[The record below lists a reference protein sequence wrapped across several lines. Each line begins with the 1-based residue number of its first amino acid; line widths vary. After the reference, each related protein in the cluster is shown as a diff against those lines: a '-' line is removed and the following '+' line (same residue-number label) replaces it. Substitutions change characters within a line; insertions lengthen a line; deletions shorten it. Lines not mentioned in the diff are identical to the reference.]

1 MSWNEHWRFDR
12 PLFSL
17 ADDEMDKQSKY
28 VWEHESLGGIAE
40 NNNPLPRPVIG
51 LLLLTYFTAMAITFP
66 LYGQRPNAAIYA
78 DYVAL
83 MNSTEVQK
91 VLNDKTI
98 SHAQADKEAMA
109 LIEEALA
116 HFDSP
121 YAFQRAQ
128 HPIDMNKLRAIAPE
142 IVELQTKGVDLREYN
157 VIGNHLY
164 KANFEGNIKPNG
176 ERERIQPW
184 WDKGYQIAVWWFIIF
199 CLAVIIA
206 VKRLP
211 HFSWQPDHSI
221 AH

>member
-1 MSWNEHWRFDR
+1 MSWRFDR
-12 PLFSL
+12 PLYTL
-17 ADDEMDKQSKY
+17 ADDAMDKESKH

-40 NNNPLPRPVIG
+40 NNNPLPRPVIT

-83 MNSTEVQK
+83 MGSTEVQK
-91 VLNDKTI
+91 VLEDKSI
-98 SHAQADKEAMA
+98 SHEQADQKAMRM
-109 LIEEALA
+109 IEDALA
-116 HFDSP
+116 KFESP
-121 YAFQRAQ
+121 YTFQRAQ

-142 IVELQTKGVDLREYN
+142 IVELQAKGVDLREYN
-157 VIGNHLY
+157 VVGNHLSL
-164 KANFEGNIKPNG
+164 ANFEGNLKANG

-184 WDKGYQIAVWWFIIF
+184 WDKGYTIAGWWFVIF
-199 CLAVIIA
+199 CLAVIIV

-211 HFSWQPDHSI
+211 HFSWRPDHTI